1 MEHQWGQQPA
11 PHAAEDCAARSQA
24 AGVGGRMV
32 YSTCTFNPVE
42 DEAVVAE
49 LLLRCGGALELVDVS
64 ECMPQLR
71 RMAGKHQWK
80 VKDKHRFYGSWDEAR
95 DIGYKLEESMFP
107 SPAKAALPLERCMR
121 FLPHHGDT
129 GGFFVAVLR
138 KVSELPAEVFRQV
151 RRGAAEALAA
161 APGSATATAAT
172 PGATG
177 TGRDANG
184 FAESVAEDDGE
195 EDVEEDEAAAAVAAC
210 AAAGVAD
217 AEDGDRGDVGDADG
231 KDEEAEPE
239 ANAADGGGEV
249 GEDVDA
255 MEGVVERTAAPG
267 AANPQAGATAAA
279 EEPGS
284 WDSGPK
290 PTPLETARAAA
301 EAAIAA
307 AESALAAY
315 EAGDLD
321 SALRASSN
329 ADASARRAAAVAQRD
344 KAGFRARQSQ
354 DKPRGQQQQ
363 QPQQRHRVGEEAQ
376 AAEKEVAAD
385 GEQAGP
391 VQTSWIRGGGGRGRP
406 DGGKYSYIDPVAPLE
421 DDSVLSILYDYYGIP
436 PDFPLRSQ
444 LVMRALDRHP
454 KRLYFVARSVL
465 DLMMQD
471 SREVIKIV
479 STGLKVF
486 ERQLV
491 RDQINECPYRLSQE
505 GLPLVLP
512 YITRQRIEVPP
523 QVLVQLLR
531 DRNLILP
538 AAAAAA
544 VVGETTPSG
553 NPRGNK
559 PTLTDESVLSAL
571 APLKLGCLVCELSA
585 NDAHRL
591 GFAASV
597 RASPEEAKALLA
609 SSSVTAPKAVPT
621 ATANG
626 GDAEEVTGGLAVNA
640 PFAVVAWKGPASL
653 AIMVEKAEC
662 AQMLDKLE
670 SELKKLSTC

>member
-1 MEHQWGQQPA
+1 
-11 PHAAEDCAARSQA
+11 
-24 AGVGGRMV
+24 
-32 YSTCTFNPVE
+32 
-42 DEAVVAE
+42 
-49 LLLRCGGALELVDVS
+49 
-64 ECMPQLR
+64 
-71 RMAGKHQWK
+71 
-80 VKDKHRFYGSWDEAR
+80 
-95 DIGYKLEESMFP
+95 MFP

-138 KVSELPAEVFRQV
+138 KVSELPAEVFRQARKGTV
-151 RRGAAEALAA
+151 EAPAAV
-161 APGSATATAAT
+161 PRSSPATAAASET
-172 PGATG
+172 TG
-177 TGRDANG
+177 TGLDANG
-184 FAESVAEDDGE
+184 HTEPVADNVDEDGE
-195 EDVEEDEAAAAVAAC
+195 EDGEEDEAAAAVVAC
-210 AAAGVAD
+210 AAAGLAD
-217 AEDGDRGDVGDADG
+217 AEGGNGDGDGDPGKDAD
-231 KDEEAEPE
+231 
-239 ANAADGGGEV
+239 V
-249 GEDVDA
+249 MEDVD
-255 MEGVVERTAAPG
+255 RPAAPEVASG
-267 AANPQAGATAAA
+267 DTRAAA
-279 EEPGS
+279 EEPAS
-284 WDSGPK
+284 WDSPK
-290 PTPLETARAAA
+290 PTSLEVARAAA

-315 EAGDLD
+315 EAGDLE

-329 ADASARRAAAVAQRD
+329 ADASARRAVMAAQRD
-344 KAGFRARQSQ
+344 KAAPRVRESQ
-354 DKPRGQQQQ
+354 GQRQQQQ
-363 QPQQRHRVGEEAQ
+363 QQRDEEAHV
-376 AAEKEVAAD
+376 AEEEPAD

-406 DGGKYSYIDPVAPLE
+406 DGGKYAYIDPVAPLE

-471 SREVIKIV
+471 SREVLKIV

-491 RDQINECPYRLSQE
+491 RDQVNECPYRLSQE

-523 QVLVQLLR
+523 KVLVQLLR

-538 AAAAAA
+538 SAAA
-544 VVGETTPSG
+544 VEGETTPSG

-559 PTLTDESVLSAL
+559 PTLMDESVQAAL

-585 NDAHRL
+585 EDAHRL

-597 RASPEEAKALLA
+597 RASPEETKALLA
-609 SSSVTAPKAVPT
+609 PSSVTAPQAVPM
-621 ATANG
+621 G
-626 GDAEEVTGGLAVNA
+626 GAIAGDGEEVTGGLAANA
-640 PFAVVAWKGPASL
+640 PLAVVAWKGPASL

-670 SELKKLSTC
+670 SELKKPSM